1 MGTLWVPWDPIW
13 LHLNYKDLKLGQKWM
28 SYNQFTYE
36 RLHDSNEYHVGCF
49 GSILATCDPE
59 KYKIKPDIAS
69 IRASFESKSYET
81 GPEMAQLQPIH

>member
-1 MGTLWVPWDPIW
+1 MLDVWNPIW

-49 GSILATCDPE
+49 GSNLATCDPE

-69 IRASFESKSYET
+69 IRVSFEPQRSKI
-81 GPEMAQLQPIH
+81 GPEMAELLPIYQW